1 MRSRCRFYIGESRAV
16 SLFLIF
22 AIVVFIAGCA
32 TLKPDYPKNSNLT
45 FGMVKKSLIKGQ
57 TNQAEILNMFGAPNI
72 TTKNKSGEEVWTYDK
87 ISVTKED
94 IAGGVSIGGGG
105 LGIGGGGA
113 SAIGGAAGVSG
124 SSSAVSSKS
133 LTLIITFG
141 GNDIVKDYAVMA
153 QEF

>member
-1 MRSRCRFYIGESRAV
+1 MRSHCRFLMGKFSV
-16 SLFLIF
+16 VTLFLIC
-22 AIVVFIAGCA
+22 ALVIFIAGCA

-57 TNQAEILNMFGAPNI
+57 TNQTEILNLFGAPNI
-72 TTKNKSGEEVWTYDK
+72 TTRNKSGEEVWTYDK
-87 ISVTKED
+87 VSVTKED

-113 SAIGGAAGVSG
+113 SAMGGSAGVSG
-124 SSSAVSSKS
+124 SSASTSSKS

-141 GNDIVKDYAVMA
+141 EKDIVKDYAVMA